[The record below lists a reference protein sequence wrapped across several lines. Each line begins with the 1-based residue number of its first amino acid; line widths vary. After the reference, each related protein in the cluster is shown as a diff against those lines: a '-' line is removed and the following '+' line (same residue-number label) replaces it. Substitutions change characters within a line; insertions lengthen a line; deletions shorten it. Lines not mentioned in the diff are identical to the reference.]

1 MQIPTNCDIIFII
14 PKPREGDKRKH
25 TGSGIAGITPHSGKS
40 IGMIST
46 YMKNTVKKDPSK
58 PTEKRLRFTSAQ
70 VIPVSFLLVISV
82 GTLLLMLP
90 FSTAPGEH
98 TDFLTALFTSTTSVC
113 VTGLVVVDTCI
124 HWTLFGKIV
133 ILVLIQL
140 GGLGMISVT
149 SIIMLLAHRKVSLG
163 MTVMLHDSFNLNSL
177 SGLMR
182 FLVRVFKG
190 TIIVEGM
197 GALLYMPVF
206 IPQFGV
212 IKGIWYSLF
221 TSISAFCNA
230 GIDIIGTDS
239 LIGYNR
245 DPLVLL
251 TTMFMIVMGGL
262 GYIVWF
268 DILKGFR
275 NGFRQKFTPV
285 QIFKRFSEHT
295 KLVLTLTLILV
306 AGGAAVIF
314 VTEYSNPLT
323 IGDMPLGDKI
333 LNSVF
338 QSVTFRTAGFAS
350 VPQEHLRESTCVF
363 GDLLMFIGGSPVGT
377 AGGIKTVTFFAVVLN
392 AVSYIRNR
400 NETVVFNRRFSPDTI
415 RKAAAVM
422 TVSFF
427 VSFVMLL
434 LLMMTDG
441 VSLTDGL
448 FEVLSATCTVGLT
461 RGLTPTLGIAGRIL
475 IIVSM
480 YLGRIGPISMALFF
494 TGKKN
499 DQNKVRHITG
509 GFIVG

>member
-1 MQIPTNCDIIFII
+1 MKNLFKKTAA
-14 PKPREGDKRKH
+14 KSVETTDKRRR
-25 TGSGIAGITPHSGKS
+25 I
-40 IGMIST
+40 
-46 YMKNTVKKDPSK
+46 
-58 PTEKRLRFTSAQ
+58 TSAQ
-70 VIPVSFLLVISV
+70 VIPVSFLIVILA
-82 GTLLLMLP
+82 GTLLLLLP
-90 FSTAPGEH
+90 FSTAEGEH

-113 VTGLVVVDTCI
+113 VTGLVVVDTYL

-133 ILVLIQL
+133 ILILIQL

-149 SIIMLLAHRKVSLG
+149 SIIMLIAHKKFSLG

-190 TIIVEGM
+190 TLIVEGL

-206 IPQFGV
+206 IPEFGIV
-212 IKGIWYSLF
+212 KGIWYSIF
-221 TSISAFCNA
+221 TSVSAFCNA
-230 GIDIIGTDS
+230 GIDIIGPDS
-239 LIGYNR
+239 LIGYNSN
-245 DPLVLL
+245 PAVMF
-251 TTMFMIVMGGL
+251 TTMLMIVMGGL

-268 DILKGFR
+268 DILSGFR
-275 NGFRQKFTPV
+275 YGIKQRFSLV
-285 QIFKRFSEHT
+285 QIYKRFSEHT
-295 KLVLTLTLILV
+295 KLVLTLTLILIF
-306 AGGAAVIF
+306 GGTAVIF
-314 VTEYSNPLT
+314 LTEYSNPLT
-323 IGDMPLGDKI
+323 IGEMPLGDKI

-350 VPQEHLRESTCVF
+350 VPQQFLREGTCAF
-363 GDLLMFIGGSPVGT
+363 GDILMFIGGSPVGT
-377 AGGIKTVTFFAVVLN
+377 AGGIKTVTFFAVILN

-400 NETVVFNRRFSPDTI
+400 NEAVVYNRRFSPDTI

-427 VSFVMLL
+427 VSFVMLF
-434 LLMMTDG
+434 LLMISSD

-461 RGLTPTLGIAGRIL
+461 RGLTPTLGIAGRI
-475 IIVSM
+475 IIIISM

-494 TGKKN
+494 TSKRN
-499 DQNKVRHITG
+499 DKNKVKHIAG

>member
-1 MQIPTNCDIIFII
+1 M
-14 PKPREGDKRKH
+14 
-25 TGSGIAGITPHSGKS
+25 
-40 IGMIST
+40 
-46 YMKNTVKKDPSK
+46 MKLTKKDTVLSAE
-58 PTEKRLRFTSAQ
+58 TINKRHRLTSAQ
-70 VIPVSFLLVISV
+70 VIPVSFLIVIAV

-90 FSTAPGEH
+90 FSTASGEH

-113 VTGLVVVDTCI
+113 VTGLVVVDTYI

-133 ILVLIQL
+133 ILFLIQL

-149 SIIMLLAHRKVSLG
+149 SIIMLLAHKKFSLG

-190 TIIVEGM
+190 TLIVEGF
-197 GALLYMPVF
+197 GALMYMPAF

-212 IKGIWYSLF
+212 LRGIWYSVF

-230 GIDIIGTDS
+230 GIDIIGPDS
-239 LIGYNR
+239 LISYNSNG
-245 DPLVLL
+245 LVMF
-251 TTMFMIVMGGL
+251 TTMLMIVLGGL

-268 DILKGFR
+268 DVLNGFR
-275 NGFRQKFTPV
+275 NGIRHRYNPI
-285 QIFKRFSEHT
+285 QIYKRFSEHT
-295 KLVLTLTLILV
+295 KLVLTLTLVLIV
-306 AGGAAVIF
+306 GGAAVIF

-323 IGDMPLGDKI
+323 IGNMPLGDKI

-338 QSVTFRTAGFAS
+338 QSVTFRTAGFAA
-350 VPQEHLRESTCVF
+350 VPQQYLRESTCAF
-363 GDLLMFIGGSPVGT
+363 GDILMFIGGSPVGT
-377 AGGIKTVTFFAVVLN
+377 AGGIKTVTFFAVILN

-400 NETVVFNRRFSPDTI
+400 NEAVVYNRRFSPDTI

-427 VSFVMLL
+427 VSFVMLF
-434 LLMMTDG
+434 LLMLFCDVTLADG
-441 VSLTDGL
+441 I

-461 RGLTPTLGIAGRIL
+461 RGLTPFLGVAGRI
-475 IIVSM
+475 IIIISM

-494 TGKKN
+494 TSKKN
-499 DQNKVRHITG
+499 DKNKVKHIPG

>member
-1 MQIPTNCDIIFII
+1 MKNLFKKTAA
-14 PKPREGDKRKH
+14 KSVETTDKRRR
-25 TGSGIAGITPHSGKS
+25 I
-40 IGMIST
+40 
-46 YMKNTVKKDPSK
+46 
-58 PTEKRLRFTSAQ
+58 TSAQ
-70 VIPVSFLLVISV
+70 VIPVSFLIVILA
-82 GTLLLMLP
+82 GTLLLLLP
-90 FSTAPGEH
+90 FSTAEGEH

-113 VTGLVVVDTCI
+113 VTGLVVVDTYL

-133 ILVLIQL
+133 ILILIQL

-149 SIIMLLAHRKVSLG
+149 SIIMLIAHKKFSLG

-190 TIIVEGM
+190 TLIVEGL

-206 IPQFGV
+206 IPEFGIV
-212 IKGIWYSLF
+212 KGIWYSIF

-230 GIDIIGTDS
+230 GIDIIGPDS
-239 LIGYNR
+239 LIGYNSN
-245 DPLVLL
+245 PAVMF
-251 TTMFMIVMGGL
+251 TTILMIVMGGL

-268 DILKGFR
+268 DILSGFR
-275 NGFRQKFTPV
+275 YGIKQRFSLV
-285 QIFKRFSEHT
+285 QIYKRFSEHT
-295 KLVLTLTLILV
+295 KLVLTLTLILIF
-306 AGGAAVIF
+306 GGAAVIF
-314 VTEYSNPLT
+314 LTEYSNPLT
-323 IGDMPLGDKI
+323 IGEMPLGDKI

-350 VPQEHLRESTCVF
+350 VPQQFLREGTCAF
-363 GDLLMFIGGSPVGT
+363 GDILMFIGGSPVGT
-377 AGGIKTVTFFAVVLN
+377 AGGIKTVTFFAVILN

-400 NETVVFNRRFSPDTI
+400 NEAVVYNRRFSPDTI

-427 VSFVMLL
+427 VSFVMLF
-434 LLMMTDG
+434 LLMISSD

-461 RGLTPTLGIAGRIL
+461 RGLTPTLGIAGRI
-475 IIVSM
+475 IIIISM

-494 TGKKN
+494 TSKRN
-499 DQNKVRHITG
+499 DKNKVKHIAG